1 MGKEWVAFI
10 PITPTIPPAY
20 IVPLGVNPGRKR
32 SSKHITLKAM
42 KQNDKRFCKPLRQ
55 ASTSQHTDFLSPP
68 PLSSWR
74 GLFCVTLSTYVY
86 LLYGPAAAGTA
97 DEYGHWLLPP
107 SLALPSSNTMGLIV
121 HATHTHR
128 QRGLYSGAECRF
140 PQPYAPSPLECDY
153 LPSPSR
159 GMRKW

>member
-1 MGKEWVAFI
+1 M
-10 PITPTIPPAY
+10 ITEILQTFT
-20 IVPLGVNPGRKR
+20 LGFYFTT
-32 SSKHITLKAM
+32 H
-42 KQNDKRFCKPLRQ
+42 RFLV
-55 ASTSQHTDFLSPP
+55 SPP

-86 LLYGPAAAGTA
+86 LLYGPAAAGTT

-121 HATHTHR
+121 HATHTHT

-140 PQPYAPSPLECDY
+140 PHHMPHLHWNVIIFPRHREE
-153 LPSPSR
+153 
-159 GMRKW
+159 